1 MKLLILGGTIFLGR
15 HIVEIALERGHEIT
29 LFTRGRHNPELF
41 PGVERLQGD
50 RDGGLAPL
58 LGRTWDAVIDTSGYV
73 PRIVRDSARLLSGA
87 VGHYT
92 FISTI
97 SVYGDLSAAE
107 INEASPLATIDNP
120 QQEEVTDE
128 AYGPLKALCEKA
140 AEEEMPGRTLIV
152 RPGLIVGVHD
162 LSDRFTYWPLRMH
175 RGGEVLAPGPPER
188 RVQIID
194 VRDLASWTL
203 DMAEGGRTGVFNAT
217 GPETPLTFGE
227 LLRTCGEVAGR
238 DSQVTWVNDSFLREH
253 EVGPWI
259 ELPLWIPAIPEMRA
273 FYEVRSDAA
282 IEAGLR
288 FRPLAETAR
297 ETLGWALSL
306 PPDRKVRAGLD
317 PEKEHRILEAWRQDR
332 TS

>member
-1 MKLLILGGTIFLGR
+1 MKLLVLGGTIFLGR
-15 HIVEIALERGHEIT
+15 HIVDIALERGHEVT
-29 LFTRGRHNPELF
+29 LFTRGKHNPELF
-41 PGVERLQGD
+41 GGVERLQGD

-97 SVYGDLSAAE
+97 SVYGDLSADE
-107 INEASPLATIDNP
+107 ITEGSPLATIGNP

-162 LSDRFTYWPLRMH
+162 LSDRFTWWPLRIH
-175 RGGEVLAPGPPER
+175 RGGEVLAPGPSER
-188 RVQIID
+188 RIQIID
-194 VRDLASWTL
+194 VRDLAAWTL
-203 DMAEGGRTGVFNAT
+203 DMAEAGRTGVFNAT

-227 LLRTCGEVAGR
+227 LLRTCSDVAGG
-238 DSQVTWVNDSFLREH
+238 DSQVTWVDDEFLAKH

-259 ELPLWIPAIPEMRA
+259 ELPLWIPETPEMRA
-273 FYEVRSDAA
+273 FYEVRPDRA

-288 FRPLAETAR
+288 FRPIAGIVR
-297 ETLGWALSL
+297 DTLDWALSL
-306 PPDRKVRAGLD
+306 PADRKIRAGLD
-317 PEKEHRILEAWRQDR
+317 PEKERRILEAWRR
-332 TS
+332 GGIT